1 MSAPTVYDSAQA
13 ALEIEALRN
22 RAEKAEDLAAYWQQ
36 RAEHL
41 KRILHAVELLDCS
54 SVAIE
59 NSGSESEP
67 WEVVVA
73 LIQGDDWAK
82 YRSRKEYCGSTLLQA
97 LESLARK
104 EAQP

>member
-1 MSAPTVYDSAQA
+1 MSAPTIYDSAQA

-22 RAEKAEDLAAYWQQ
+22 RAEQAEDALAYWKE

-41 KRILHAVELLDCS
+41 KQILHAVELLDCS

-67 WEVVVA
+67 WEVVVSPV
-73 LIQGDDWAK
+73 QGDDWAK

-97 LESLARK
+97 LERLAKK
-104 EAQP
+104 EVAS